1 MPANFEVINKFQNE
15 IKMDYIKYPSDVIN
29 TMSPA
34 EEQMLKTVNEITK
47 SSWDLARL
55 IAIFPDRHV
64 FKVCTWPVSD
74 EEQKS
79 SLAIQYNDGK
89 IVVEESDDDD
99 IIGDIF
105 EKTEEKVWN
114 LAEELG
120 YEDDE
125 CFARTIARIST
136 GFISLLTHI
145 DDDNKHYHVIFES
158 VDADPVIRLATEK
171 EKLYL
176 GYFFVC
182 QEERALRLSQKIGK
196 VKLLKQIMND
206 DGISYFAKV
215 KNEKG
220 DLHFLSLHDL
230 DSIEAVILEGD
241 DYDGLEF
248 YEEEE
253 DYRYQREIIQEW
265 MRRYREAAEKGL
277 SFEGS
282 DIATISLITSH

>member
-1 MPANFEVINKFQNE
+1 
-15 IKMDYIKYPSDVIN
+15 MDYIEYPSDVIN

-34 EEQMLKTVNEITK
+34 EELMLTTVNEITK
-47 SSWDLARL
+47 SSWDAVRL
-55 IAIFPDRHV
+55 TAIFPDRHV

-74 EEQKS
+74 EEQKFC
-79 SLAIQYNDGK
+79 LAIQYNDGK

-99 IIGDIF
+99 IIGDIL

-120 YEDDE
+120 YEGDE

-136 GFISLLTHI
+136 GFIALLTHI
-145 DDDNKHYHVIFES
+145 DDENKHYHIIFES
-158 VDADPVIRLATEK
+158 VDTDPVIRLATEK

-176 GYFFVC
+176 GYFYVC
-182 QEERALRLSQKIGK
+182 QEKRALRLSQKIGE

-215 KNEKG
+215 KDERGKV
-220 DLHFLSLHDL
+220 HFLTLYYL
-230 DSIEAVILEGD
+230 DSIDADILESD
-241 DYDGLEF
+241 DFEGLEF
-248 YEEEE
+248 YEEEDD
-253 DYRYQREIIQEW
+253 DYRYQQEIIQEW

-282 DIATISLITSH
+282 NIATIRT

>member
-1 MPANFEVINKFQNE
+1 
-15 IKMDYIKYPSDVIN
+15 
-29 TMSPA
+29 
-34 EEQMLKTVNEITK
+34 MLMTINEITK
-47 SSWDLARL
+47 SSWDLVHL

-64 FKVCTWPVSD
+64 FSVVNTKPVSD

-79 SLAIQYNDGK
+79 CLAIQYNNGK

-99 IIGDIF
+99 IIGEIY

-125 CFARTIARIST
+125 CFASTVARIST

-145 DDDNKHYHVIFES
+145 DDDSKHHHIIFES
-158 VDADPVIRLATEK
+158 IDVDPVVRLATEN

-182 QEERALRLSQKIGK
+182 QEERALRLSQKVGE
-196 VKLLKQIMND
+196 VKLLKQIMDEESDN
-206 DGISYFAKV
+206 SYFVKV
-215 KNEKG
+215 EDEKG
-220 DLHFLSLHDL
+220 GVHFLSITYL
-230 DSIEAVILEGD
+230 DRIEADVMESD
-241 DYDGLEF
+241 DFEGLEY
-248 YEEEE
+248 YEEDD

-282 DIATISLITSH
+282 DIVTISLKTSH

>member
-1 MPANFEVINKFQNE
+1 
-15 IKMDYIKYPSDVIN
+15 MDYIEYPSDVIN

-34 EEQMLKTVNEITK
+34 EEQMLTTVNEITK

-74 EEQKS
+74 EEQKFC
-79 SLAIQYNDGK
+79 LAIQYNDGK

-120 YEDDE
+120 YEGDE
-125 CFARTIARIST
+125 CCASNVARAST
-136 GFISLLTHI
+136 GFISLLMHI
-145 DDDNKHYHVIFES
+145 DEDSNHHHILFES
-158 VDADPVIRLATEK
+158 VDADPVVRLATEN
-171 EKLYL
+171 EKMYL

-182 QEERALRLSQKIGK
+182 QEERALHLSQKIGE
-196 VKLLKQIMND
+196 VMLLKQIMD
-206 DGISYFAKV
+206 VDGNSYFAKV
-215 KNEKG
+215 KDERGKV
-220 DLHFLSLHDL
+220 HFLTLYYL
-230 DSIEAVILEGD
+230 DSIEADILESD
-241 DYDGLEF
+241 DFEGLEF
-248 YEEEE
+248 YEEEEE

-282 DIATISLITSH
+282 DIATIRT

>member
-1 MPANFEVINKFQNE
+1 
-15 IKMDYIKYPSDVIN
+15 MDYIEYPSDVIN

-34 EEQMLKTVNEITK
+34 EEQMLTTVNEITK

-64 FKVCTWPVSD
+64 FKVCIWSVSD

-79 SLAIQYNDGK
+79 CLAIQFNDGK

-114 LAEELG
+114 LAEKLG
-120 YEDDE
+120 YEGDE
-125 CFARTIARIST
+125 CFASTVARTST

-145 DDDNKHYHVIFES
+145 DDDSNHHHILFES
-158 VDADPVIRLATEK
+158 IDVDPVVRLATEN

-182 QEERALRLSQKIGK
+182 QEERALRLSQKVGE
-196 VKLLKQIMND
+196 VELLKQRMDEELGN
-206 DGISYFAKV
+206 SYFAKV
-215 KNEKG
+215 KDEKG
-220 DLHFLSLHDL
+220 KIHFLAINYL
-230 DSIEAVILEGD
+230 DRLEASIMESD
-241 DYDGLEF
+241 D
-248 YEEEE
+248 YEEE
-253 DYRYQREIIQEW
+253 DDDCRYQREIIQEW

-282 DIATISLITSH
+282 DITTISLITSH

>member
-1 MPANFEVINKFQNE
+1 
-15 IKMDYIKYPSDVIN
+15 MDYIKYPSDVIN

-34 EEQMLKTVNEITK
+34 EEQMLTTLNEITK
-47 SSWDLARL
+47 SSWDGVRL
-55 IAIFPDRHV
+55 IGIFPDRHV
-64 FKVCTWPVSD
+64 FKAYTWPVSD

-120 YEDDE
+120 YEGDE
-125 CFARTIARIST
+125 CFSNTVARAST

-145 DDDNKHYHVIFES
+145 DDDSNHHHILFES